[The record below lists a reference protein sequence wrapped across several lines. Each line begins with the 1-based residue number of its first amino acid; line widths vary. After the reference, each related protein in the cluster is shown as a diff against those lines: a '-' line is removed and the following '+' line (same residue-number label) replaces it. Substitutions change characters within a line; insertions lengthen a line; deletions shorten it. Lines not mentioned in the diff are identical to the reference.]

1 MFCLYYQTRSSVLY
15 VPRRA
20 YVVVPLQ
27 LMPTSIFAERL
38 QVGVHDSVVNIESSS
53 GFLNGL
59 STLFAGKLILD

>member
-1 MFCLYYQTRSSVLY
+1 MFCLYYQIRWSVLY

-27 LMPTSIFAERL
+27 LIPTSIFAERL

-53 GFLNGL
+53 GFLNG
-59 STLFAGKLILD
+59 